1 MQIHIPKPC
10 SESWEQMAPQAKG
23 RYCSACEKTVVDFT
37 RMSDAELIA
46 FLQKS
51 TDQSTCGRLRNDQM
65 DRPLILPVAHP
76 AWYNRLGLLFLGVL
90 GTVTAEGQNRKP
102 VLHPVA
108 ISPKPQT
115 AQHPVPVKKKVRK
128 RKRIKMIAIKGRVVS
143 VDSVGVGFIGVG
155 LTKGG
160 WVTRTDSN
168 GYFTL
173 RIPKSRRSHA
183 VLKVAGPGFNTWES
197 RLSQLHLKSLI
208 IAITEM
214 GGPVCTAERKQL
226 IGYSGGLVV
235 SSLVH
240 EEIRVSR
247 LQQMIRKVRS
257 IFKKKNKSAHES
269 VSN

>member
-1 MQIHIPKPC
+1 MQIHIPQPC
-10 SESWEQMAPQAKG
+10 SESWDQMAPRANG

-46 FLQKS
+46 FFQKS
-51 TDQSTCGRLRNDQM
+51 ADHSTCGRLRSDQM
-65 DRPLILPVAHP
+65 DRPLIQPVVYP
-76 AWYNRLGLLFLGVL
+76 VWYQRLGLLFLGML

-102 VLHPVA
+102 VLHPVRA
-108 ISPKPQT
+108 SSQTQT
-115 AQHPVPVKKKVRK
+115 ALHPVPLKKKIHRK
-128 RKRIKMIAIKGRVVS
+128 KKIKMITIKGRVVT
-143 VDSVGVGFIGVG
+143 VDSVGVGLIGVG

-173 RIPKSRRSHA
+173 RIPKSRVANA

-208 IAITEM
+208 IGITEM
-214 GGPVCTAERKQL
+214 EVLLC
-226 IGYSGGLVV
+226 SVV
-235 SSLVH
+235 KKPFVTI
-240 EEIRVSR
+240 EGAIRTRYVEPEVVRVSR
-247 LQQMIRKVRS
+247 LQRMIRKVRS
-257 IFKKKNKSAHES
+257 IFRKKNKSADES